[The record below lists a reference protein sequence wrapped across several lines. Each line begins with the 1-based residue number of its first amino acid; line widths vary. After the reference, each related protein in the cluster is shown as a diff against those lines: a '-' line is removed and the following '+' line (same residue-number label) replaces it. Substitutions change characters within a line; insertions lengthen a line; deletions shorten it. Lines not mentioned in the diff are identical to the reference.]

1 MYSEAAAPGCEPL
14 ESNIHKSFEAVY
26 PFSAI
31 VGQDRLK
38 RALVLCAVNPEI
50 CGVLIRGEKGT
61 CKSTAVRSLAALL
74 PAIEVIRGCPFACD
88 PQSPSEWCE
97 HCRNDHAWNVES
109 RRVSVFTLPLNATE
123 DRITGGIDFRQAVRD
138 GTCAYEPGL
147 LASVHR
153 GILYVDEVN
162 LLEDHLV
169 DVILDAAA
177 TGVNRVEREGLS
189 LCHRSRFVL
198 VGTMN
203 PEEGALRPQLL
214 DRFGLCVEVT
224 GEKNPAARIELMQ
237 RREAFDINNAVFM
250 EKWRLKDQHLADTIV
265 QAQGMLAMVEITAD
279 QRAHMSRICQEACV
293 AGHRADLMMERCA
306 KAIAAVEGRTKI
318 LTADI
323 REAATFVLPHRI
335 RQNDTPPSAAPPPMK
350 EPQEDG
356 QVSKD
361 HPDTGGETSSN
372 SISAENNFSDNEQTP
387 PETSNSLEERIF
399 AIGQTFNVRRIE
411 VGKDRIARR
420 GSGRRSHTRSA
431 NKSGRYVKNRIAED
445 FKDIALDATLRAAAP
460 YQRQRGQSNLAVN
473 IHQTDVRK
481 KIRQRRISNFIV
493 FAVDASGSM
502 GAKKRMVSTKGAI
515 MSLLLDA
522 YRMRDRIAMVAF
534 RQSGAEVLLPP
545 TNSVSMASQ
554 LLQTLPTGGRTPLSA
569 GLVKAYELA
578 RIRLYKDPFLR
589 PILIFITDGRGNVA
603 LNQNA
608 KPSSEALSI
617 AAKMAT
623 ENRINY
629 VVVDTE
635 GGGFM
640 KLGLAG
646 SLARSLKAKHYS
658 IESLQAN
665 DLVQM
670 VKEYKHAEL

>member
-1 MYSEAAAPGCEPL
+1 MHFKATAPALEPL
-14 ESNIHKSFEAVY
+14 ESNLRKSFEGVY

-61 CKSTAVRSLAALL
+61 GKSTAVRSLAELL
-74 PAIEVIRGCPFACD
+74 PAIDVIRGCPFACD
-88 PQSPSEWCE
+88 PQLPSEWCE
-97 HCRNDHAWNVES
+97 HCRNDHARSVES
-109 RRVSVFTLPLNATE
+109 RRVGVFTLPLNATA

-138 GTCAYEPGL
+138 GTRVFEPGL

-169 DVILDAAA
+169 DMILDAAA

-189 LCHRSRFVL
+189 LRHPSRFVL

-214 DRFGLCVEVT
+214 DRFGLCVEVA
-224 GEKNPAARIELMQ
+224 GEKDLDARIELMR
-237 RREAFDINNAVFM
+237 RREAFDINNAAFM
-250 EKWRLKDQHLADTIV
+250 EKWRLKDQRIADTIV
-265 QAQGMLAMVEITAD
+265 QAQGILEAVEITAE
-279 QRAHMSRICQEACV
+279 QRAQMSRICQEACV

-306 KAIAAVEGRTKI
+306 RTIAAVEGRTTI

-323 REAATFVLPHRI
+323 QEAATVVLPHRI
-335 RQNDTPPSAAPPPMK
+335 RQNEPPPSAPPPPMN
-350 EPQEDG
+350 ELQEDG
-356 QVSKD
+356 PVSED
-361 HPDTGGETSSN
+361 NPAAGGETSSN
-372 SISAENNFSDNEQTP
+372 STSAENDYSDNEQTP
-387 PETSNSLEERIF
+387 PESSKSLEERIF
-399 AIGQTFNVRRIE
+399 SIGQTFNVRRIE
-411 VGKDRIARR
+411 VRKDRIARR

-445 FKDIALDATLRAAAP
+445 FEDIALDATLRAAAP
-460 YQRQRGQSNLAVN
+460 YQKQRGRSNLAVE
-473 IHQTDVRK
+473 IHRTDVRK
-481 KIRQRRISNFIV
+481 KIRQRKISNFIV

-502 GAKKRMVSTKGAI
+502 GAKKRMVSSKGAI

-534 RQSGAEVLLPP
+534 RKSDAEVLLPP
-545 TNSVSMASQ
+545 SNSVSVASR

-569 GLVKAYELA
+569 GLVKAFELA
-578 RIRLYKDPFLR
+578 RTRLYKDPFLR

-603 LNQNA
+603 LNHDT
-608 KPSSEALSI
+608 KPTSEALSI

-629 VVVDTE
+629 IVVDTE

-640 KLGLAG
+640 KFGLAG
-646 SLARSLKAKHYS
+646 SLARNLKAKHYS
-658 IESLQAN
+658 IENLRAN
-665 DLVQM
+665 DLVRM
-670 VKEYKHAEL
+670 VKEYKHA